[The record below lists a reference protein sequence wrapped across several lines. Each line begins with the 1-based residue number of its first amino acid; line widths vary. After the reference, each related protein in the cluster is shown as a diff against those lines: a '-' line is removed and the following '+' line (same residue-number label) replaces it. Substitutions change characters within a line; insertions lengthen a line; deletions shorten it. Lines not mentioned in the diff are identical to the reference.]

1 MEITVRDISNKYKE
15 VIIKDIDYRVESG
28 TLNAQEQINLA
39 QAFLIAAE
47 KLLDRDKHEE
57 ELNQISNVVQG
68 L

>member
-39 QAFLIAAE
+39 QSFLIAAE
-47 KLLDRDKHEE
+47 ELLDRDKHEE